1 MVREELADS
10 SADADVLKVEGGN
23 VEMTGLNLNTR
34 SVLVKSLLAQT
45 EGSALLSDLSVD
57 FATLTKELISGKDS
71 LTLTRS
77 TFVAGTSSHTTNAAD
92 VSTIAFTV
100 KYEQKLKIGDLT
112 NELTFSNC
120 GGDDGVELELTNTK
134 LSSLRTSLGGGG
146 VHVSVLSGGRAT
158 IVDSLFDG
166 CSASGEGGGMQVK
179 VAGTGSVSISGTFKS
194 CSSDDVGGGSWY
206 RKTGHS
212 VFIRTAA
219 DKRGLVNETSVVGS
233 GLSLPSGSVFTAAEL
248 ELWSFSETNG
258 LSGGIAYLFNI
269 YEGGTL
275 IQDNSGRGAI
285 KFECGD
291 LVTAESL
298 IVKAEIPDCES
309 TNENGESDIEKK
321 GELRMTD
328 KEDATGDVNVKLFDP
343 VGAIGE

>member
-194 CSSDDVGGGSWY
+194 CSSDDVGGGS
-206 RKTGHS
+206 

-219 DKRGLVNETSVVGS
+219 DKRGLVNETSVDGS

-321 GELRMTD
+321 GWF
-328 KEDATGDVNVKLFDP
+328 VH
-343 VGAIGE
+343 